1 MDVGAVKLDTSSLE
15 RIDSFPYRHK
25 VAEVMSAPVV
35 SVPLKSTLIEAARLM
50 AEKGISSILVADEDN
65 KAQGIVTERDVL
77 RAVAQT
83 GSIGMHQSLNA
94 VMSAPVATV
103 REDALVFVALGR
115 MDRLKIRHLVV
126 VDRQGR
132 PVGMVSARSL
142 LKLRAGAALAL
153 GDEIAS
159 APDAKALAQAH
170 DKVPS
175 LAQALLE
182 EGVEA
187 TGIANVISTV
197 LRDITARAAEISER
211 AMAED
216 GWGGPPVP
224 GCLLILGSGG
234 RGEALFSAD
243 QDNAIIYEGG
253 PEADPWY
260 AEISRRI
267 CETLD
272 QAGVPKCKRDVMCV
286 NAQWRQSSDGWKAEI
301 DRWMSKAKGE
311 EIASC
316 DIFVDFKA
324 VYGTQKLADPIRQ
337 YLQEKAAASASF
349 LRLLAAS
356 ATEMRPS
363 FGLFGNIR
371 TAEGRFDIKR
381 SGFLLLVG
389 AVRVL
394 ALKNGIEA
402 LSTRERLAALAK
414 GGHLQ
419 QSDMTA
425 LSRLHDFMIGL
436 QIRQQLSDLKN
447 GLVPSDRVDPK
458 IMSRAERS
466 YLKEGLKRLSALALA
481 MQNTLAAV

>member
-1 MDVGAVKLDTSSLE
+1 MKLDTSSLE

-35 SVPLKSTLIEAARLM
+35 SVPRQSTLIEAARLM
-50 AEKGISSILVADEDN
+50 AGKGISSILVGDADGH
-65 KAQGIVTERDVL
+65 ALGIVTERDVL

-83 GSIGMHQSLNA
+83 GSIGMHQPISA

-103 REDALVFVALGR
+103 REEALVFVALGR
-115 MDRLKIRHLVV
+115 MDRLKIRHLVAI
-126 VDRQGR
+126 DRQGQ

-142 LKLRAGAALAL
+142 LKLRAGSALAL

-159 APDAKALAQAH
+159 APDAQALALAH
-170 DKVPS
+170 DKVPM
-175 LAQALLE
+175 LAQALQD

-187 TGIANVISTV
+187 TGIANVVSTV
-197 LRDITARAAEISER
+197 LRDITARAAELAEQ

-234 RGEALFSAD
+234 RGESLFGAD
-243 QDNAIIYEGG
+243 QDNAIVYDGG

-272 QAGVPKCKRDVMCV
+272 RAGVPKCKGGVMCA
-286 NAQWRQSSDGWKAEI
+286 NAQWRRSLDGWKAEI
-301 DRWMSKAKGE
+301 DRWMRQAKGE
-311 EIASC
+311 DVLNI
-316 DIFVDFKA
+316 DIFVDFKP
-324 VYGTQKLADPIRQ
+324 VYGTQSLADPLRQ
-337 YLQEKAAASASF
+337 HLLERAGRSGPF
-349 LRLLAAS
+349 LHLLASS
-356 ATEMRPS
+356 AAEMRPPL
-363 FGLFGNIR
+363 GLFGRIR
-371 TAEGRFDIKR
+371 TSEGRFDIKM
-381 SGFLLLVG
+381 SGLMLLVG

-394 ALKNGIEA
+394 AVKHSIEA
-402 LSTRERLAALAK
+402 QSTRERLAALSK
-414 GGHLQ
+414 GGHM
-419 QSDMTA
+419 SEDEAAA

-436 QIRQQLSDLKN
+436 QIRQQLADLKN
-447 GLVPSDRVDPK
+447 GLAISNRVDPK

-466 YLKEGLKRLSALALA
+466 YLKDGFKRLNALAWV
-481 MQNTLAAV
+481 MQNALSTV